1 VQRKVAV
8 IISSIC
14 RDNRKPSQVNTPVHR
29 VSIQRAET
37 KPIPAPVSVNEGT
50 EASEAAPGCGVL
62 LLEAV
67 PFRRIAL
74 ALKASKLFDPP
85 STAFTLK
92 TMPAPQCD
100 EGLVCLQYT
109 QIGAVSLTV
118 MLKSWGMR
126 SPGVTGSNPE
136 SKPRLGVVS
145 PRGRQG
151 LANDDCVAV

>member
-1 VQRKVAV
+1 MKGSGYKGQRRVTVKT
-8 IISSIC
+8 
-14 RDNRKPSQVNTPVHR
+14 RDNVVHLLRQSQTKSSSPVYR

-37 KPIPAPVSVNEGT
+37 RPIPAPVSVNEGT
-50 EASEAAPGCGVL
+50 EASEAAPGCGLVAV

-100 EGLVCLQYT
+100 EGLVCLQ
-109 QIGAVSLTV
+109 
-118 MLKSWGMR
+118 
-126 SPGVTGSNPE
+126 
-136 SKPRLGVVS
+136 
-145 PRGRQG
+145 
-151 LANDDCVAV
+151 